1 MPHGGSQTSYRV
13 VGSKNRWE
21 SPILSSLSLWIP
33 VFMALMLPLGGC
45 VEMANTLS
53 GSSVKPIDLFDITGS
68 LAGDRSG
75 FSWQVLEDADRP
87 RALAALEHALDPMND
102 GQASLWTGQ
111 SGQSRGSFSA
121 RGVAFV
127 HDEQL
132 CRDFIASI
140 ENKRASKDIER
151 QQWPGTACRQGL
163 GIAGSAHWQLVD
175 GLHKRNRP

>member
-1 MPHGGSQTSYRV
+1 MPHSGSRTSYRV

-21 SPILSSLSLWIP
+21 FPILSSLSPWIP
-33 VFMALMLPLGGC
+33 VIMALMLPLGGC
-45 VEMANTLS
+45 VEVAGTLS
-53 GSSVKPIDLFDITGS
+53 ASSVKQIDLFDITGS
-68 LAGDRSG
+68 LAGDRTG
-75 FSWQVLEDADRP
+75 FSWQVLDDADRP

-140 ENKRASKDIER
+140 ENKRTSKDIER

-163 GIAGSAHWQLVD
+163 GTAGSANWRVVD
-175 GLHKRNRP
+175 SLQKPNRP

>member
-1 MPHGGSQTSYRV
+1 MPHSGSETSYRV

-21 SPILSSLSLWIP
+21 FPISLSLSRSIP
-33 VFMALMLPLGGC
+33 FIVALMLTLGGC
-45 VEMANTLS
+45 VEMASNLS
-53 GSSVKPIDLFDITGS
+53 GSSVKQIDLFDITGS
-68 LAGDRSG
+68 LAGDRTG
-75 FSWQVLEDADRP
+75 FSWQVLDDADRP

-102 GQASLWTGQ
+102 GQPSLWTGQ

-140 ENKRASKDIER
+140 ENKRTSKDIER

-163 GIAGSAHWQLVD
+163 GTAGSANWRVVESLQ
-175 GLHKRNRP
+175 KPNRH